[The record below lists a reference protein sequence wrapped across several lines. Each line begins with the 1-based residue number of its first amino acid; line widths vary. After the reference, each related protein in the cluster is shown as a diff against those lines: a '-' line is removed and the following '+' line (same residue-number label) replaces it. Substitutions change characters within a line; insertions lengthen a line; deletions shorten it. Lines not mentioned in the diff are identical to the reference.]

1 MQKSSSLHVIL
12 LGARMQQFKKYMYC
26 DIDNNPIKISKIG
39 ENIDYLNNLFQD
51 NYVSRFNKPFSDDL

>member
-1 MQKSSSLHVIL
+1 
-12 LGARMQQFKKYMYC
+12 MYC

-39 ENIDYLNNLFQD
+39 ENIDYLNNLSQD